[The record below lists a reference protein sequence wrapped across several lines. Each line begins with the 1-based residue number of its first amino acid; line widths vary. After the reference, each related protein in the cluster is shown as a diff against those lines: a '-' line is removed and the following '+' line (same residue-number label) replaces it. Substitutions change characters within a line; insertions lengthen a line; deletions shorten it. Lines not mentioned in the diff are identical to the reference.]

1 MRVPRVAPLQSTAPV
16 LAFQRTPNNACYAFS
31 MEIRVN
37 IPDELAAQIKAQGV
51 PVDTYVRDLVEEKL
65 SHDQADKKTRSD
77 AVERM
82 LRFAKT
88 HGTKL
93 EDNLKRTIHEGHK
106 NF

>member
-1 MRVPRVAPLQSTAPV
+1 
-16 LAFQRTPNNACYAFS
+16 

-65 SHDQADKKTRSD
+65 SRDQADKETRRD

-82 LRFAKT
+82 LRFAKA
-88 HGTKL
+88 HGAKL
-93 EDNLKRTIHEGHK
+93 EGDLKRTIHAGLEIS
-106 NF
+106 